1 MTQTLIL
8 LIGGGV
14 IGLLL
19 GIAAMLLLRE
29 RPGAGRIWNTDAN
42 SFAVSQEELDR
53 TARQSSKDT
62 ANQGAISHDDRR
74 STARGH
80 HPEET
85 TGRSGA
91 PVAML
96 TATDGVDDGRSWLLR
111 YAASTTIGRFDDCD
125 IAVDDNDVSRLHAQI
140 THRID
145 AATAHEFA
153 IFDYSSTNGTM
164 VNGLPINAV
173 ASLQDGDKIKIG
185 NTQFLFRRVR
195 NE

>member
-29 RPGAGRIWNTDAN
+29 RPGAGRAWDSDAN
-42 SFAVSQEELDR
+42 SFAMSQEDLDR
-53 TARQSSKDT
+53 TARQASKDT
-62 ANQGAISHDDRR
+62 ANQGAISPQNRKT
-74 STARGH
+74 TARRH
-80 HPEET
+80 HPSQT
-85 TGRSGA
+85 TGHSGA

-96 TATDGVDDGRSWLLR
+96 TTKGGVNDGRSWLLR

-125 IAVDDNDVSRLHAQI
+125 IAIDDNDISRLHAQI

-164 VNGLPINAV
+164 VNGQPINAV
-173 ASLQDGDKIKIG
+173 ASLQDGDQIKIG
-185 NTQFLFRRVR
+185 NTQFLFRRVQ